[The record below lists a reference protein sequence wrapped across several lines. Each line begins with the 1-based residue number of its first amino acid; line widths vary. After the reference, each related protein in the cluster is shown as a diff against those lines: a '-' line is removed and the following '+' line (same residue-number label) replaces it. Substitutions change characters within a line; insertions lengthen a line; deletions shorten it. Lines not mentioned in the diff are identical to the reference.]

1 MEAPVKITVM
11 AAFVGMRPSRHCGS
25 VVVRRCY
32 EKGSLQKKA
41 FGGFLTVSDGES

>member
-1 MEAPVKITVM
+1 MEAPVKFTVM
-11 AAFVGMRPSRHCGS
+11 AAFVGIRPSRHCGS

-41 FGGFLTVSDGES
+41 FGGFLTVSEC